1 MRRVVGPADHFS
13 PGTRIGDYVIERTIE
28 EELGEAYEASHT
40 ILPRLA
46 RLDVMQTI
54 FVGLR
59 PVADR
64 MLREACV
71 IESLRHPGVPR
82 IYNVGMLADDR
93 PWVASELIDGVPL
106 SASNQPL
113 PAADVIGLLRDVTAI
128 LAYTHERGVAHR
140 SIAPEAIVCDN
151 IERGT
156 PVCLVQW
163 NRVLLADDDRAVAC
177 ADDMF
182 ALALVLEARIEDPV
196 PVALTR
202 LLLEMMAP
210 EPENRP
216 SAARVN
222 ARARVMQEALP
233 ILAPTPWPL
242 ERTRDTSIPKPRT

>member
-1 MRRVVGPADHFS
+1 MRRVVGPADRFS

-28 EELGEAYEASHT
+28 DELGEIYEAAHA
-40 ILPRLA
+40 ILPRRA

-54 FVGLR
+54 FLGLR
-59 PVADR
+59 PIADR
-64 MLREACV
+64 MLREACA

-82 IYNVGMLADDR
+82 IYDVGMLADDR

-128 LAYTHERGVAHR
+128 LAYAHQRGVAHR

-151 IERGT
+151 DTRGT

-163 NRVLLADDDRAVAC
+163 NRVLLAEDDRELAC
-177 ADDMF
+177 ADDVF
-182 ALALVLEARIEDPV
+182 GLAVVLEARVEDPV
-196 PVALTR
+196 PVALTK

-210 EPENRP
+210 EPANRP
-216 SAARVN
+216 SAASVH
-222 ARARVMQEALP
+222 ARARLMLEALP
-233 ILAPTPWPL
+233 IVAPTPWPL
-242 ERTRDTSIPKPRT
+242 EQARRTSDSKPRT